1 MKARIIGAAAAAAL
15 AVGTALG
22 GADVLILLGQSYA
35 RWLTSTKNG
44 VTFSSQNGL
53 KEAFDL
59 NRDFYVELIMRL
71 DKSDPGNPLTI
82 GSFGGMTLRYLR
94 GPFQLKY
101 DFGGGT
107 KYCFSQTIS
116 ETSLRWPRSQLHH
129 VILMS
134 VGHVCRMYVDGDLL
148 LTEDWSKTAE
158 AAPWSGASGRD
169 SKVLSFAPSHE
180 IRLYRV
186 GYLACEVDGV
196 ACAGEDAA
204 TLVATHYNNGNPIA
218 YEGTAPT
225 RLVDMRQR
233 NFRMTSALNP
243 VSGKRLLPAAALE
256 GTLSWR
262 TDDPYARSVDGTGAP
277 TRAPRYAGQYYAES
291 ETGRHYV
298 ATGNR
303 TPVDWRGLVY
313 DEDIRNLSL
322 KTLGGV
328 SLFGTGDI
336 VLDAAEPYREVVD
349 VTASGAVGDG
359 ETDDTA
365 AIAEAL
371 RLAKAGGKG
380 LYFPVTAGGGTYR
393 ISAPLALDGAIRVS
407 GAEGAAL
414 VSEGTVLAVTGS
426 GVQVADL
433 AIASGMKAVSV
444 TDAELVRFERVTV
457 RAAQDAIVVS
467 GATDVWIEDAD
478 IVAPG
483 MGVKLVGSHR
493 VSVVNGSFAECST
506 GVYFSG
512 GNTAMLVTGNLF
524 ANCGT
529 GVGSM
534 GSDADILIAQN
545 VIDGCASGGLTFAGG
560 MKRVNVK
567 GNVFRAMPAGLTPI
581 VCQQISYSAISDNV
595 IRRVT
600 PNAMEADILLM
611 PGCNAVT
618 VGGNVMDGRIE
629 TSTAKNVALSGN
641 LTAND

>member
-44 VTFSSQNGL
+44 VTFSSQNGM

-59 NRDFYVELIMRL
+59 NRDFYVELVMRL
-71 DKSDPGNPLTI
+71 DKSDPGDALTI

-107 KYCFSQTIS
+107 KYCFNKTIS

-169 SKVLSFAPSHE
+169 SKALSFAPSHE
-180 IRLYRV
+180 VRLYRV
-186 GYLACEVDGV
+186 GYLACEVDGEPR
-196 ACAGEDAA
+196 AGEDAA

-243 VSGKRLLPAAALE
+243 VSGVRLLPAAALE

-262 TDDPYARSVDGTGAP
+262 TDDPYARTVDGTGAP

-291 ETGRHYV
+291 ETGRRYV
-298 ATGNR
+298 ATGNQK
-303 TPVDWRGLVY
+303 PVDWRGLVY

-336 VLDAAEPYREVVD
+336 VLGAADPYREVVD

-426 GVQVADL
+426 NVQVADL
-433 AIASGMKAVSV
+433 AIASSGEAAAVRV

-467 GATDVWIEDAD
+467 GSRDVWIEDVDLA
-478 IVAPG
+478 ASAG
-483 MGVKLVGSHR
+483 AGVKLAGSRR
-493 VSVVNGSFAECST
+493 VSVTNGSFADCAA
-506 GVYFSG
+506 GVSFAG
-512 GNTAMLVTGNLF
+512 GNRSVLVTGNLF
-524 ANCGT
+524 AGCAT
-529 GVGSM
+529 GVG
-534 GSDADILIAQN
+534 GSAADADVLVAQN
-545 VIDGCASGGLTFAGG
+545 VFDDCATAGVMFTG
-560 MKRVNVK
+560 AKRVNVK
-567 GNVFRAMPAGLTPI
+567 GNVFRAFSAAATPI
-581 VCQQISYSAISDNV
+581 ACAVSYSAVSDNV
-595 IRRVT
+595 IARVT
-600 PNAMEADILLM
+600 PDAAAADLVLT
-611 PGCNAVT
+611 GSDAVT
-618 VGGNVMDGRIE
+618 VGGNVMDGRLVTE
-629 TSTAKNVALSGN
+629 GATNVAVSGN
-641 LTAND
+641 LKAE

>member
-22 GADVLILLGQSYA
+22 GADVLIMLGQSYA

-44 VTFSSQNGL
+44 ATFSSENGMN
-53 KEAFDL
+53 EAFDL
-59 NRDFYVELIMRL
+59 NRDFYVEFVMRL
-71 DKSDPGNPLTI
+71 DKSDSGDLVTI
-82 GSFGGMTLRYLR
+82 GSFGGMEMRYLR
-94 GPFQLKY
+94 GPFQLLY
-101 DFGGGT
+101 SCPNT
-107 KYCFSQTIS
+107 TYCFSQTIS
-116 ETSLRWPRSQLHH
+116 ETSLRWPRSELHH

-148 LTEDWSKTAE
+148 LTQDWSSNYETYKWENARNRT
-158 AAPWSGASGRD
+158 
-169 SKVLSFAPSHE
+169 SKRISFAPSHE

-186 GYLACEVDGV
+186 GYLACEVGGEP
-196 ACAGEDAA
+196 CAGEDAA

-243 VSGKRLLPAAALE
+243 VSGARLLPAAALE

-262 TDDPYARSVDGTGAP
+262 TDDPYARSVGGADAP

-291 ETGRHYV
+291 GTGRHYV

-313 DEDIRNLSL
+313 DEDIRNLAL

-336 VLDAAEPYREVVD
+336 VLGAAEPYREVVD
-349 VTASGAVGDG
+349 VTANGAVGDG
-359 ETDDTA
+359 VTDDTA

-393 ISAPLALDGAIRVS
+393 MSAPLALDGAIKVS

-433 AIASGMKAVSV
+433 AIASSGATAVSV
-444 TDAELVRFERVTV
+444 TDAELVRFDRVTV
-457 RAAQDAIVVS
+457 CAAQDAIAVS
-467 GATDVWIEDAD
+467 GSRDVWIEDMDLA
-478 IVAPG
+478 ASAG
-483 MGVKLVGSHR
+483 AGVKLVGSRR
-493 VSVVNGSFAECST
+493 VSVTNGSFTDCAT
-506 GVYFSG
+506 GVSLAG
-512 GNTAMLVTGNLF
+512 GNKSVLVTGNLF
-524 ANCGT
+524 AGCAT
-529 GVGSM
+529 GVG
-534 GSDADILIAQN
+534 GAAADEDILVAQN
-545 VIDGCASGGLTFAGG
+545 VFDACATSGVTFTGA
-560 MKRVNVK
+560 KRVNVK
-567 GNVFRAMPAGLTPI
+567 GNVCRAFAAAATPI
-581 VCQQISYSAISDNV
+581 SCAVSYSAISDNV
-595 IRRVT
+595 IGRVT
-600 PNAMEADILLM
+600 PDAAAADIVLT
-611 PGCNAVT
+611 GSDAVS
-618 VGGNVMDGRIE
+618 VGGNVMDGRLVTE
-629 TSTAKNVALSGN
+629 GATNVASSGN
-641 LTAND
+641 LKAE